1 MSSESVIK
9 AENLGK
15 AYHIFKQPQDRLKQM
30 LCFGRKKFYEEY
42 WALRSVSFDISPGEA
57 VAFVGRNGAG
67 KSTLLQLICGIL
79 EPSEGNIVTMGRVAA
94 LLELGAG
101 FNPEFTGKEN
111 ITLAASLLGL
121 TNAEIQ
127 DRFQSIIEFAG
138 LGDFINQPVKLYS
151 SGMFARLAFA
161 VAAHVDADIFVIDEI
176 LAVGDAAFTQKCA
189 TFLHRFRKKGTLLF
203 VSHDISSVTAYCD
216 RAIWLENGY
225 IREDA
230 PAKEVAHNYMA
241 AIESEKADSRS
252 FQIGGTRNR
261 PKLSPKSNHTQKVRE
276 ISTNQIEFFN
286 FDPHAKWFGYRG
298 GTIEDVRFITK
309 DGATIST
316 LEGGEDITLSVL
328 CSAQDRIR
336 GPIVGY
342 YIKNSQGLFLFGD
355 NTYVTYKEAPLEVGR
370 GEFFTTTFTFQM
382 PFLPNG
388 TYSVVTALSEGTQQ
402 EHINH
407 HWYDDALFFYVNSSH
422 VCGGLIGL
430 PMLDIQM
437 EIVEPVAKS
446 VSG

>member
-1 MSSESVIK
+1 MSFKPAIE

-30 LCFGRKKFYEEY
+30 LCFGRKKFYDEY
-42 WALRSVSFDISPGEA
+42 WALRSVSFKIEPGEA

-79 EPSEGNIVTMGRVAA
+79 EPTEGRIITRGRVAA

-111 ITLAASLLGL
+111 VTLAASLLGL
-121 TNAEIQ
+121 TNSEIQ
-127 DRFQSIIEFAG
+127 DRFDSIIQFAG
-138 LGDFINQPVKLYS
+138 LGDFIDQPVKLYS

-161 VAAHVDADIFVIDEI
+161 VAAHVDADVLVIDEI

-189 TFLHRFRKKGTLLF
+189 TFLHRFKKKGTLLF

-241 AIESEKADSRS
+241 AIESEKADGRS
-252 FQIGGTRNR
+252 FQIGGTRRR
-261 PKLSPKSNHTQKVRE
+261 PDSSRE
-276 ISTNQIEFFN
+276 NTHIKIIRENAPNKIDVFN
-286 FDPHAKWFGYRG
+286 FDQNAKWFGYRG
-298 GTIEDVRFITK
+298 GTIEDVKFIDK
-309 DGATIST
+309 DGAAISA
-316 LEGGEDITLSVL
+316 LEGGEEITLSVL
-328 CSAQDRIR
+328 CSAQDRIK
-336 GPIVGY
+336 GPIIGY

-355 NTYVTYKEAPLEVGR
+355 NTYLTFKESPLEIGS
-370 GEFFTTTFTFQM
+370 GESFVASFSFQM

-388 TYSVVTALSEGTQQ
+388 TYSVVTALSEGTQ
-402 EHINH
+402 EDHINH
-407 HWYDDALFFYVNSSH
+407 HWYDDAFFFYVSSSH
-422 VCGGLIGL
+422 ICGGLIGL
-430 PMLDIQM
+430 PTLDIQL
-437 EIVEPVAKS
+437 EVIEPGANS
-446 VSG
+446 ASG